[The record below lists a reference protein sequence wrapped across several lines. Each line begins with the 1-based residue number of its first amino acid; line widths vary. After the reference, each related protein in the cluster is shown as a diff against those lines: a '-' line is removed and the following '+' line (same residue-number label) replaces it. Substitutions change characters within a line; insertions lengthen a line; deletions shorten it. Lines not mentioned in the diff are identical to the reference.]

1 MKTYKSLYY
10 TGLTIVSV
18 PIFLIIFMVIL
29 PLCIQS
35 KKEGSE
41 DIKEEHVIVYDT
53 VKISKSIK
61 VYDTIRPKKKKPVE
75 KIDPV
80 EVMDKVV
87 TDTLKNN

>member
-10 TGLTIVSV
+10 TGLTIVSI
-18 PIFLIIFMVIL
+18 PIFLIVFMVIL
-29 PLCIQS
+29 PLCIQI

-41 DIKEEHVIVYDT
+41 NIKEEHVVVYDT
-53 VKISKSIK
+53 IKISKSIK

-75 KIDPV
+75 KIDPI

-87 TDTLKNN
+87 VDTLKNN